1 MKRSPLWW
9 RGFIAAISPR
19 RQLKVVE
26 SDTLPEKLP
35 RRDLMLARE
44 GSDQWA
50 VGMRCPCGCGQRIE
64 LMLLREVKPRWD
76 IILDPRGRPSL
87 TPSVWLRT
95 GCRSHFWLRSGKIVW
110 CD

>member
-19 RQLKVVE
+19 RQLKVIE
-26 SDTLPEKLP
+26 GDTLPNELP
-35 RRDLMLARE
+35 RRDLLLARE
-44 GSDQWA
+44 GSDHWA

-76 IILDPRGRPSL
+76 IIIDTRGRPSL